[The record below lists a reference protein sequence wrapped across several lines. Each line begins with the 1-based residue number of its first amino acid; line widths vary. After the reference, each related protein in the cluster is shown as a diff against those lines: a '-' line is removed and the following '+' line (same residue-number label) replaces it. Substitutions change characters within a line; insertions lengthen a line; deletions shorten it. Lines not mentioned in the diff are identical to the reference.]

1 MPRAAAN
8 TAEAVGPNTVLAPRT
23 APVPIDAANAP
34 RRSVRVGAAVAVAAA
49 AAAAGCTGGSRGAGC
64 SGAIEDVSDD
74 VMESSASKKCS
85 LVLSSSCRIDAS
97 AACSGGLS
105 PGCWFL
111 SAALPDPVLRSGLSR
126 PRDGLGAKR
135 DSAGFAAGVGVWLG
149 CCSGGISITNS
160 AFVDRAG
167 WEALAEGIFVTACP
181 RWGGKGGVLPPGL
194 AGLLTCGVDG
204 RHIVRRT
211 HGVASLDCSAGV
223 AVGRATHR
231 STRQRAPRAAR
242 RHGLAHVPSS
252 TVRANTVRITQRAI
266 EVLRRALALMA
277 NLCDMRHRR
286 Q

>member
-1 MPRAAAN
+1 M
-8 TAEAVGPNTVLAPRT
+8 
-23 APVPIDAANAP
+23 
-34 RRSVRVGAAVAVAAA
+34 
-49 AAAAGCTGGSRGAGC
+49 
-64 SGAIEDVSDD
+64 
-74 VMESSASKKCS
+74 
-85 LVLSSSCRIDAS
+85 LSSSCRIDAS

-181 RWGGKGGVLPPGL
+181 RCGGKGGMLPTGL

-223 AVGRATHR
+223 AGGRATRR
-231 STRQRAPRAAR
+231 STRQRAPRGHADTVWRTCRHQRSGQIQCELLSVQSKCSGVPWHSWPPCVACVVVVSDSKMPSGR
-242 RHGLAHVPSS
+242 RSGTLQLRNDHSPTEYVIRCADEMCLLLGVSAS
-252 TVRANTVRITQRAI
+252 TRRQ
-266 EVLRRALALMA
+266 RRARS
-277 NLCDMRHRR
+277 DDHT
-286 Q
+286 